1 MPTPLLKKF
10 LMHKE
15 QNVIKILLTVV
26 VFYLSSNLYCQK
38 KIIGKY
44 SSLMGYQEY
53 YNYFDFNKNGVFE
66 YHSGA
71 DLGDDE
77 FGKGH
82 YQIKNDSLILNY
94 DLTELKEESYFK
106 AKKYY
111 NSKDSIKVN
120 LNIYS
125 SNKEPLYKIIVYSFP
140 NYQSTESDKQ
150 GTAHLKLKKG
160 SYKEKVALHI
170 DGVFWAKQ
178 IIYLDSD
185 TNYNLDV
192 FMNKSVIQGFG
203 HPKALK
209 NQIIKYKI
217 VEFNKDFIKLE
228 NINGFMKLIKQSE

>member
-1 MPTPLLKKF
+1 ML
-10 LMHKE
+10 KE
-15 QNVIKILLTVV
+15 QNVIKLL
-26 VFYLSSNLYCQK
+26 LSVTLFCLSINLYCQK

-44 SSLMGYQEY
+44 SSLMLYQGY
-53 YNYFDFNKNGVFE
+53 YNSFDFNENEIFE

-71 DLGDDE
+71 DLGDDK

-94 DLTELKEESYFK
+94 DLTKLKQESYFK
-106 AKKYY
+106 IKKYY

-125 SNKEPLYKIIVYSFP
+125 FDEEPLYNIIVYSFP

-150 GTAHLKLKKG
+150 GVAYLKFKKG
-160 SYKEKVALHI
+160 LYKAKVELHI
-170 DGVFWAKQ
+170 DGEFWAKQ
-178 IIYLDSD
+178 VIFLNSD
-185 TNYNLDV
+185 TNYNIDV

-217 VEFNKDFIKLE
+217 IEHTNNFIKLKNNSE
-228 NINGFMKLIKQSE
+228 VIKLIRQSE